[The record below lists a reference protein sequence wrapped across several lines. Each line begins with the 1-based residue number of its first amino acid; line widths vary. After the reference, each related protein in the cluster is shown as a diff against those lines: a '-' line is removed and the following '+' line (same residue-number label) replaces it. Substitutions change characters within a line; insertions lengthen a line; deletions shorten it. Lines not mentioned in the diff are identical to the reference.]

1 MLSSTRVSRARLREA
16 SKREPVE
23 LRLIQ
28 INDWPPSVNGLY
40 RAINGLYIL
49 TKKAR
54 AWYKNNKLMLHPMEG
69 RLGVT
74 IKLYPPDRRRRDI
87 DNYSNAVIDLLTKSE
102 AWLDDEQVDLLT
114 VSRET
119 VVPKPGKVTIEIWPL
134 QEKT

>member
-23 LRLIQ
+23 LRLIK

-40 RAINGLYIL
+40 RAINGRSIL

-54 AWYKNNKLMLHPMEG
+54 AWYKNNKLMLQPMEG

-74 IKLYPPDRRRRDI
+74 IKLYPPDKRRRDI
-87 DNYSNAVIDLLTKSE
+87 DNYSKAVLDLLTKSE
-102 AWLDDEQVDLLT
+102 AWIDDEQVDVLH
-114 VSRET
+114 VERHNI
-119 VVPKPGKVTIEIWPL
+119 VPKPGKVTIEIWPL
-134 QEKT
+134 PEKT